1 MEDSQKTPRGIRNNN
16 PLNLRRSSNEWLG
29 KIREG
34 SDKEFEQFVSIEYGI
49 RAAFV
54 NIRTIMRRNRGCT
67 LRRLIEI
74 WAPAF
79 ENNTCAYV
87 NRVCARTKLPQSH
100 KLDFKDKK
108 TMCLVAQAMAEVEN
122 GRLLDIKNFE
132 RAYDMV

>member
-1 MEDSQKTPRGIRNNN
+1 MENSQKIPRGIRNNN
-16 PLNLRRSSNEWLG
+16 PLNLRISSNEWIG
-29 KIREG
+29 KIRQG
-34 SDKEFEQFVSIEYGI
+34 TDKEFEQFVNIAYGI

-67 LRRLIEI
+67 LRRLIEV

-100 KLDFKDKK
+100 VLNFKDKK

-122 GRLLDIKNFE
+122 GILLDIKDFE
-132 RAYDMV
+132 YAYEMV

>member
-16 PLNLRRSSNEWLG
+16 PLNLRISSNEWIG
-29 KIREG
+29 KIRQG
-34 SDKEFEQFVSIEYGI
+34 TDKDFEQFVNMTYGI
-49 RAAFV
+49 RAAFI

-67 LRRLIEI
+67 LRRLIEV

-100 KLDFKDKK
+100 VLDFKDRKN
-108 TMCLVAQAMAEVEN
+108 MCLVAQAMAEVEN
-122 GRLLDIKNFE
+122 GRLLDIKEFE
-132 RAYDMV
+132 RGYDMV